1 MGGGGFR
8 QAHESKWTCCTT
20 TTTQHSLS
28 THESKWTCL
37 HYNKQDILCQHLVL
51 ALKQDHR
58 RKDKKL
64 KQVVGV
70 KEHLHRLLSR

>member
-1 MGGGGFR
+1 MEEDFVERTKANGLV
-8 QAHESKWTCCTT
+8 CTT
-20 TTTQHSLS
+20 T
-28 THESKWTCL
+28 
-37 HYNKQDILCQHLVL
+37 NKTYYVNILV

-64 KQVVGV
+64 KQIVGV